1 MTKIGKYNY
10 FIPLTSAKPNHL
22 NLKNNGTYHILIQE
36 QIKRKQI
43 KESTDIFKTIKLD
56 LDNHDNDIVKLVKR
70 LFHISIFLY
79 KPR

>member
-10 FIPLTSAKPNHL
+10 FIPLTSAKSNHL

-56 LDNHDNDIVKLVKR
+56 LDNHDNDIVKLIKR